1 MCRMKKIDDRNL
13 DNIIGGDSVSGT
25 VIRAFI
31 DVVELLVDAG
41 RGIGSA
47 IRRIA
52 EGNVCPLK

>member
-1 MCRMKKIDDRNL
+1 MCRMKKIDGKKLDR
-13 DNIIGGDSVSGT
+13 IVGGDSVSGT
-25 VIRAFI
+25 VIRAFT
-31 DVVELLVDAG
+31 DVIELLVDAG

>member
-1 MCRMKKIDDRNL
+1 MKKIDGKKLDR
-13 DNIIGGDSVSGT
+13 IVGGDSVSGT
-25 VIRAFI
+25 VIRAFT
-31 DVVELLVDAG
+31 DVIELLVDAG